1 VRRSR
6 TKLSRSGRRGER
18 AAPAWLQL
26 ALSSLLAILPTS
38 AAVADEWTAPSAIT
52 SLAWNADVLRDLG
65 VILEADV
72 PSATSAR
79 FPGSSYRSLSPS
91 LLRFRAPDGDFE
103 RFESGALYHEGGV
116 VLQPDDAGP
125 SISLLGFVLRVAPA
139 PDDFQLLDAAGRHWL
154 TLRHMQFTA
163 SVADQ
168 DLLLLNVSIHLAREF
183 ALRLGRESL
192 EGAYVGRANLRLPA
206 LVAPTARSGLAG
218 AAVCEV
224 DLELPIDVELTAVET
239 VSQVAREA
247 GVRVALGMSAQLE
260 NVGEGTVAWGEAI
273 APPSFGAVGAH
284 PFLSMAF
291 YRVDAAGAIVQLG
304 LSGAKHAFRALN
316 TGCPCPSDNFMY
328 PGCGDI
334 YGVATNVD
342 RMWLGPREE
351 VSALT
356 GDWQRVGSH
365 FDQCLALQP
374 VGCDPVLHDMNDFRD
389 HEGDSPVYHDSFQHR
404 LEVPEVELSL
414 AGATYFAE
422 AWYLVAG
429 DVASFNNL
437 GHRAVVPEH
446 AGSTWAFPFAS
457 DLVRGSV
464 LQELPGATLQTLETG
479 EGRVQLAVST
489 HDLGGGMHHYEYA
502 LMNLDF
508 DRRIESLEIPLTE
521 TIAIA
526 NAGSTGLGATADP
539 WAVEVEPDRI
549 RWQAP
554 FGEALDW
561 GALVS
566 FRFDANAAPVASR
579 VVLAAFE
586 AGTPAAFELAAPGPF
601 PVPEPQS
608 LLQQLA
614 ALLTL
619 LAWRRRGGRGGAR
632 SCPPRWTERQLA
644 IPKRGSEIRRPRQPW
659 PSASLAVR
667 PGRRPGGPPS
677 APELTQH
684 QPLVE
689 GGREP

>member
-1 VRRSR
+1 ML
-6 TKLSRSGRRGER
+6 T
-18 AAPAWLQL
+18 
-26 ALSSLLAILPTS
+26 ILPTS
-38 AAVADEWTAPSAIT
+38 VAAADEWTAPSAIT

-65 VILEADV
+65 VSVEADL
-72 PSATSAR
+72 PSATSPR
-79 FPGSSYRSLSPS
+79 FPGSSYRSVAPS
-91 LLRFRAPDGDFE
+91 LLRFRAPAGDFE
-103 RFESGALYHEGGV
+103 RFDSGALYHEGGV

-125 SISLLGFVLRVAPA
+125 PISLLGFVLRVAPA
-139 PDDFQLLDAAGRHWL
+139 PDDFELLDAAGRHWL

-163 SVADQ
+163 SVAHQ

-206 LVAPTARSGLAG
+206 VVAPAARSGLSG
-218 AAVCEV
+218 TAACEV
-224 DLELPIDVELTAVET
+224 DLGLPIDVELTGVGN

-247 GVRVALGMSAQLE
+247 GVRVALGMSALLE
-260 NVGEGTVAWGEAI
+260 NVGPGTVAWGEAI

-316 TGCPCPSDNFMY
+316 SGCPCPSDNFMY

-334 YGVATNVD
+334 YGAATNID
-342 RMWLGPREE
+342 RTWLGPRDE

-374 VGCDPVLHDMNDFRD
+374 VGCDPALHDMNDFRD

-404 LEVPEVELSL
+404 LEVPEAELSL

-422 AWYLVAG
+422 AWYLAAG
-429 DVASFNNL
+429 DVTIFNNL
-437 GHRAVVPEH
+437 GHRTVVPDLVD
-446 AGSTWAFPFAS
+446 STWAFPFAS
-457 DLVRGSV
+457 DLVQGTI
-464 LQELPGATLQTLETG
+464 LQELPGATVQTLETG
-479 EGRVQLAVST
+479 EGRIQLAFSA
-489 HDLGGGMHHYEYA
+489 HDLGGGVHHYEYA

-508 DRRIESLEIPLTE
+508 DRRIEALEIPLSE

-526 NAGSTGLGATADP
+526 NAGSTGLGAAADS
-539 WAVEVEPDRI
+539 WAVDVEPDRI
-549 RWQAP
+549 RWQAAV
-554 FGEALDW
+554 GEALDW

-566 FRFDANAAPVASR
+566 FRFDANAAPVSSR
-579 VVLAAFE
+579 VAIAALE

-601 PVPEPQS
+601 LVPEPGS
-608 LLQQLA
+608 LLQHLA

-619 LAWRRRGGRGGAR
+619 LAWRRPRGRALLLALPHSAR
-632 SCPPRWTERQLA
+632 SQLRAFRQTASRQL
-644 IPKRGSEIRRPRQPW
+644 RS
-659 PSASLAVR
+659 
-667 PGRRPGGPPS
+667 
-677 APELTQH
+677 
-684 QPLVE
+684 
-689 GGREP
+689 